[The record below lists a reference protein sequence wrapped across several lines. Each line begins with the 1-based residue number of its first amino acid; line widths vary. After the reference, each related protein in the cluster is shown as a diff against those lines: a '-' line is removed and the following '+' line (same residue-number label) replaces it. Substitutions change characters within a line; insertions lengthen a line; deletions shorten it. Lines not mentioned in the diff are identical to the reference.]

1 MSRIIADMY
10 RPLTSDPAQNDS
22 TDQSE
27 LEERSLSS
35 DDVEAVGSG
44 GLQLFVDSSVSVDS
58 ALIRQLVNEVLTETV
73 AQILCRT
80 NALNTAPEPEPG
92 LDKPKSE
99 PTEDEEENLA
109 PLVPTPV
116 PTPLA
121 SVPQLS
127 RETTPAATP
136 PPSKPSSP
144 VTRECPQPITAPE
157 PVATPTATPEPHL
170 PEESPSA
177 AHQTPPPPICG
188 NPELPLDE
196 EGSVEQLESQKQHL
210 VVSVE
215 EEELPV
221 CRPVPA
227 PAQSQPSLTDPSPAL
242 SPRLSETCSSSSST
256 VTAETEAALK
266 HISEGELLISI
277 NQLAPLTEE
286 EGVCSFSSSL
296 QEVEDMV
303 SNQC

>member
-1 MSRIIADMY
+1 VEQQLMSRIIADMY

-35 DDVEAVGSG
+35 DDVEAVGRG

-99 PTEDEEENLA
+99 PTEDEEVLINSSALRRTVNFCFTSLCFVILHQENLA

-116 PTPLA
+116 PTPLT

-144 VTRECPQPITAPE
+144 VTRECPQPITAPG
-157 PVATPTATPEPHL
+157 L
-170 PEESPSA
+170 PA
-177 AHQTPPPPICG
+177 ADF
-188 NPELPLDE
+188 NSSFEL
-196 EGSVEQLESQKQHL
+196 K
-210 VVSVE
+210 
-215 EEELPV
+215 
-221 CRPVPA
+221 
-227 PAQSQPSLTDPSPAL
+227 
-242 SPRLSETCSSSSST
+242 
-256 VTAETEAALK
+256 
-266 HISEGELLISI
+266 
-277 NQLAPLTEE
+277 
-286 EGVCSFSSSL
+286 
-296 QEVEDMV
+296 
-303 SNQC
+303 